1 MFKDLRK
8 FQNRA
13 IMELGLKPA
22 NLTRA
27 ESELCLDVTGHS
39 NGAEFHNIVDIT
51 LFENGYGYFF
61 ATRCEERN
69 GVKQNFRKTVIRQF
83 FEEDEAIDMIR
94 TFLN

>member
-1 MFKDLRK
+1 MK
-8 FQNRA
+8 
-13 IMELGLKPA
+13 LGLKPA

-27 ESELCLDVTGHS
+27 ESELCLDVTGHN
-39 NGAEFHNIVDIT
+39 NGADFHNIVDIT

-69 GVKQNFRKTVIRQF
+69 GVEQNFRKTVIRQF